1 MYFRRFKMAK
11 LGALASSSMSP
22 FLSAPRVLLAKSRT
36 AMPLAC
42 RLSSLSS
49 ANLVLRHLQSDALR
63 ISPAAFALRRWSNLA
78 AASTSPT
85 DQEAE
90 ASLEQNQEEYV
101 VINFYHLVDIDRPHA
116 VIKAHKDYLRDKDV
130 RGRIYFSEQGVNAQF
145 GGPRKDAVEYA
156 EWVTK
161 TQPLFLGVRYQVKM
175 DRTDGHQYPKMRVQ
189 YKPNLISLAGGM
201 SGLPVTDPA
210 ARATPL
216 KPSQWRDFL
225 SNGIKGQKPV
235 VLDVRNS
242 YEWDAGHFVGAERP
256 LEEEFNETPTESTP
270 VDVPRYL
277 QEADPDTPVMMYCT
291 GGIRCDVYSAYLKKK
306 GYRNLYTLE
315 GGVQTYMKEEGL
327 DKWNGSLFVFDGR
340 MAIRPNKEEEAPLE
354 AAAPCALCGG
364 TAELPHTNCANIDCN
379 KLFMACSGCKTQ
391 LKGCCCDAC
400 ITAPR
405 LLRPVKIKGQYGNW
419 TQYGRDGSDSDESPV
434 EKMATGRGEGR
445 ISRRRKRQAALKD
458 KELAKR
464 AMKVERRRHAKEAMA
479 AALGEKSL
487 ENDVKNVGNEDEEK
501 MVKLREL
508 RERLQSSQ
516 KSSV

>member
-1 MYFRRFKMAK
+1 
-11 LGALASSSMSP
+11 
-22 FLSAPRVLLAKSRT
+22 
-36 AMPLAC
+36 MPLAC
-42 RLSSLSS
+42 RLSSLSDG
-49 ANLVLRHLQSDALR
+49 NLILRHSPQSAAGALR
-63 ISPAAFALRRWSNLA
+63 ILPTTFGLRRWSSLVA
-78 AASTSPT
+78 VSASSS
-85 DQEAE
+85 DQESVE
-90 ASLEQNQEEYV
+90 PIQQNQEEYV
-101 VINFYHLVDIDRPHA
+101 VINFYHLVDIDRPNA
-116 VIKAHKDYLRDKDV
+116 VIKAHKEYLKDKDV

-161 TQPLFLGVRYQVKM
+161 TQPLFLGIKYEVKM
-175 DRTDGHQYPKMRVQ
+175 DSTDGHQYPKMRIQ

-216 KPSQWRDFL
+216 NPSQWRDFL
-225 SNGIKGQKPV
+225 HNGVQGQKPV

-242 YEWDAGHFVGAERP
+242 YEWDAGHFIGAERP

-277 QEADPDTPVMMYCT
+277 QQADPDTPVMMYCT
-291 GGIRCDVYSAYLKKK
+291 GGIRCDVYSAYLKQK
-306 GYRNLYTLE
+306 GYTNLYTLE

-340 MAIRPNKEEEAPLE
+340 MAIRPNKNEEAPLE

-379 KLFMACSGCKTQ
+379 KLFMACPGCKTQ
-391 LKGCCCDAC
+391 LKGCCCEAC

-405 LLRPVKIKGQYGNW
+405 LLRPVKTTGQYGNW
-419 TQYGRDGSDSDESPV
+419 TQYGRDGSDSDESPE
-434 EKMATGRGEGR
+434 EKMALGRGEGR

-464 AMKVERRRHAKEAMA
+464 ALKVERRRHAKEAMA
-479 AALGEKSL
+479 AALGHENL
-487 ENDVKNVGNEDEEK
+487 ENGVTNSVDNEGEER
-501 MVKLREL
+501 MVRLREL
-508 RERLQSSQ
+508 RERLQASQ

>member
-1 MYFRRFKMAK
+1 MAPLTTVSK
-11 LGALASSSMSP
+11 ALLISN
-22 FLSAPRVLLAKSRT
+22 SR
-36 AMPLAC
+36 AALPLTC
-42 RLSSLSS
+42 RLSTLSLANVNLNFRSPLQLRSS
-49 ANLVLRHLQSDALR
+49 
-63 ISPAAFALRRWSNLA
+63 PPPFAIRRWSSVLA
-78 AASTSPT
+78 AASST
-85 DQEAE
+85 DQATSTSSEQP
-90 ASLEQNQEEYV
+90 EQNQQEYV

-116 VIKAHKDYLRDKDV
+116 VIADHKEYLKDKDV

-145 GGPRKDAVEYA
+145 GGPRKDAVDYA

-161 TQPLFLGVRYQVKM
+161 TQPLFKGVKYEVKM
-175 DRTDGHQYPKMRVQ
+175 DTTDGHQYPKMRIQ

-201 SGLPVTDPA
+201 SNLPVTDPA

-225 SNGIKGQKPV
+225 NNGVNGQQPV

-242 YEWDAGHFVGAERP
+242 YEWDAGHFVGAARP

-270 VDVPRYL
+270 VDVPAYL
-277 QEADPDTPVMMYCT
+277 QQADPETPIMMYCT

-306 GYRNLYTLE
+306 GYKNLYTLE

-340 MAIRPNKEEEAPLE
+340 MAIRPNKDEEAPLE

-391 LKGCCCDAC
+391 LKGCCCEEC
-400 ITAPR
+400 ISAPR
-405 LLRPVKIKGQYGNW
+405 LLRPVKTTGQYGNW
-419 TQYGRDGSDSDESPV
+419 TQYGGSDSDSSEAQKIVAS
-434 EKMATGRGEGR
+434 GRGEGR

-464 AMKVERRRHAKEAMA
+464 ALKVERRRHAKEAMA
-479 AALGEKSL
+479 AA
-487 ENDVKNVGNEDEEK
+487 VGDEENNGENGGDLAVENGGEEDR
-501 MVKLREL
+501 MAKLKEL
-508 RERLQSSQ
+508 RERLQ
-516 KSSV
+516 KSTSTSTAV